1 MKLLYWHVIPF
12 TVTSI
17 EATHCSIP
25 IFQPWKHP
33 IMSLCESA
41 LSDYATFSIHV
52 TLHIEGFVDSF
63 CHCHK
68 LCDVY
73 FYYYY
78 YYYFIYFF
86 LIKYGHCRLRE
97 EKFIKFVLH
106 NATAT

>member
-33 IMSLCESA
+33 TESLYESA
-41 LSDYATFSIHV
+41 LSDCATFSIHV

-63 CHCHK
+63 CHWHK

-73 FYYYY
+73 FY
-78 YYYFIYFF
+78 FIIIIIIIILFTFF
-86 LIKYGHCRLRE
+86 FFKSSM
-97 EKFIKFVLH
+97 V
-106 NATAT
+106 TAG